1 MNVKILPGG
10 KNCGWE
16 LTKSSFPFSLARGES
31 KKREGL
37 GENTQGKETFT
48 GKRSIAF
55 SSPTN
60 VRRALHS
67 EISRKDLSS
76 NRSHFSSHLP
86 LQTRPLLV
94 LFHSFF
100 PCTAKT
106 ALAMFVFCPL
116 LTLFHVQ
123 LWQVINKRCHDDGNV
138 IRTNWYFLQRKN
150 KLGLFWHKGIVLVR
164 RTRNL
169 IRYQIFYKIR
179 LLSVT

>member
-1 MNVKILPGG
+1 MAENERNRHSL
-10 KNCGWE
+10 
-16 LTKSSFPFSLARGES
+16 LARGER

-37 GENTQGKETFT
+37 GENTPETEMFT

-60 VRRALHS
+60 VRKAKISLHS

-76 NRSHFSSHLP
+76 NRSHFSSQFP

-100 PCTAKT
+100 PCTAKG

-123 LWQVINKRCHDDGNV
+123 L
-138 IRTNWYFLQRKN
+138 
-150 KLGLFWHKGIVLVR
+150 
-164 RTRNL
+164 
-169 IRYQIFYKIR
+169 
-179 LLSVT
+179 